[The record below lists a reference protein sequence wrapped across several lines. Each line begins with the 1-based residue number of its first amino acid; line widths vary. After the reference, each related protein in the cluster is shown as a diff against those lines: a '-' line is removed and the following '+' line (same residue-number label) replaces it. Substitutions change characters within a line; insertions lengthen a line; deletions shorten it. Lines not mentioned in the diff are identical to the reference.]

1 MIITEKKKPEEVLER
16 LSAYNSVYIVG
27 CKICSTLCRT
37 GGEPEVAEMKA
48 LLEKSGKTI
57 SGTVVVEGPC
67 NKAQARKDAKPEGDC
82 ILSLACGAGC
92 AALAQLFDKPV
103 VPALNTLFL
112 GTIDRDSFD
121 ENCMLCGECIID
133 DTGGICPVTRCAKGL
148 LNGPC
153 GGSRNGKCEVNP
165 DRDCGWVL
173 IYERLKERG
182 NIDKLRKYRPPK
194 NYALELKPQRVE
206 RKKGERKEAG
216 RKKVEP
222 K

>member
-16 LSAYNSVYIVG
+16 LSSYNSVYIVG
-27 CKICSTLCRT
+27 CGICSTLCKT
-37 GGEPEVAEMKA
+37 GGEPEVAEIKE
-48 LLEKSGKTI
+48 LLEKNGKTV
-57 SGTVVVEGPC
+57 SGTIVVEGPC

-92 AALAQLFDKPV
+92 AALSQLFDNPV
-103 VPALNTLFL
+103 VPGVNTLFL

-153 GGSRNGKCEVNP
+153 GGAKDGKCEVNP

-173 IYERLKERG
+173 IFERLKERG
-182 NIDKLRKYRPPK
+182 KLDKIRVYREPK
-194 NYALELKPQRVE
+194 NYQLELKPQKVA
-206 RKKGERKEAG
+206 RKRASQ
-216 RKKVEP
+216 KKVTE